1 MELVDFDVNKR
12 NVNKHDLGSGGEI
25 RFELSPEPTNH
36 IILLD
41 LKSIS
46 GVLDFCTPIHRK
58 S

>member
-1 MELVDFDVNKR
+1 MELVDLDVNER
-12 NVNKHDLGSGGEI
+12 NVNKHDLGEI
-25 RFELSPEPTNH
+25 RFELSSEPTNH
-36 IILLD
+36 IVLLD